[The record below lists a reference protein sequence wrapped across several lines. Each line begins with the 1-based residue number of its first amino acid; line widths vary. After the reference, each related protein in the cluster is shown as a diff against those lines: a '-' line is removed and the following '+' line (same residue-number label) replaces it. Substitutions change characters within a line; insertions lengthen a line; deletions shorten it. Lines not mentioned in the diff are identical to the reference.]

1 MVKTSGLFAK
11 RYACRIIEV
20 RLAAEYKPS
29 PKSALS
35 SILSLFIYLT
45 EYKSRL
51 RILKSAAS
59 LYPILHSL
67 LRAVYVTINSLRSVS
82 KLDEALKSGPVRE
95 EVHSCLPQC

>member
-1 MVKTSGLFAK
+1 MQ
-11 RYACRIIEV
+11 V
-20 RLAAEYKPS
+20 RLAAECKPS

-35 SILSLFIYLT
+35 SILSPFIYLT
-45 EYKSRL
+45 ECKSRL
-51 RILKSAAS
+51 RILRSAAS

-67 LRAVYVTINSLRSVS
+67 LHAVYVAINSLCSVS